1 MDINSI
7 SGEIVS
13 AAIAV
18 HSEIGPS
25 HFESAYSVCLQY
37 ELRKR
42 GLDVQSQVKLPL
54 VYDGADMRVTYRLD
68 LLVEHAVVVELK
80 AVPRVLHVH
89 ETQLLA
95 YLRLSGFTLGLLL
108 NFHAPRMKDGII
120 RKVNGL

>member
-1 MDINSI
+1 MDINDI

-13 AAIAV
+13 AAVSV

-25 HFESAYSVCLQY
+25 HLESAYAACLQY
-37 ELRKR
+37 ELRLR
-42 GLDVQSQVKLPL
+42 GLNVRTQVNMPL
-54 VYDGADMRVTYRLD
+54 IYRGIDMGVTYRLD
-68 LLVEHAVVVELK
+68 LLVENAVIVELK

-89 ETQLLA
+89 ESQLLA
-95 YLRLSGFTLGLLL
+95 YLRLSGHTLGLLL